1 MDGVGTFKRPA
12 YLKNI
17 IMGLDRT
24 IVLSELYWFV
34 KVNCHTAMS
43 SGYELLILEPVW
55 IDNVELEREEVKTTC
70 LCNVYLR
77 SEP

>member
-1 MDGVGTFKRPA
+1 MLVPKMDLCWVDSSKILMAAP
-12 YLKNI
+12 
-17 IMGLDRT
+17 
-24 IVLSELYWFV
+24 
-34 KVNCHTAMS
+34 CHTIMS
-43 SGYELLILEPVW
+43 SRYELLILESVW